1 MTDEPDPEKR
11 QRGNVMTFARPK
23 EEPPRSFE
31 PTKME
36 TKLLSLG
43 EMFSWILPPFQRE
56 EVQTKKVIEFADE
69 LRTNQGMVG
78 GVILLG
84 VLRGAEESAV
94 YLVDGQQRRKACE
107 ISGQAEF
114 IADVCTKHYNS
125 MADMAEDFKR
135 VNGRLVPFKPDDL
148 LRACELS
155 HPTLKQLRDRC
166 PFIGYG
172 NIRRYEDRSPT
183 LSVSIALKCWFGSG
197 QPTPV
202 AQGQAVALLD
212 QLDEIQSQN
221 LSVFLLMAHKAWG
234 NDRQYG
240 RLWANLN
247 LTMCM
252 YLYRKLVLD
261 PSNRRVPLPKEMF
274 GKALMSVS
282 ANGPYYDWLQG
293 RSITERDRSP
303 CYKRLKSIFVERLT
317 QEYNGKLFKLP
328 HPDWAS
334 N

>member
-1 MTDEPDPEKR
+1 MTDEPESDDKR
-11 QRGNVMTFARPK
+11 QRGNVMPFVRPK
-23 EEPPRSFE
+23 EDARSFE
-31 PTKME
+31 TTQME

-43 EMFSWILPPFQRE
+43 EMYSWTLPAFQRD
-56 EVQTKKVIEFADE
+56 EVQTKKVIEFAEE
-69 LRTNQGMVG
+69 LRTNGGVVA

-84 VLRGAEESAV
+84 MLRAAEESVV
-94 YLVDGQQRRKACE
+94 YLVDGQQRRNACQ
-107 ISGQAEF
+107 ISGLSEF
-114 IADVCTKHYNS
+114 IADVCLKRYDS

-135 VNGRLVPFKPDDL
+135 VNARLVPFKPDDL

-155 HPTLKQLRDRC
+155 HQFLKELRDRC

-197 QPTPV
+197 QPTPG
-202 AQGQAVALLD
+202 AQGQAVGLLD
-212 QLDEIQSQN
+212 QLDDIQSQN
-221 LSVFLLMAHKAWG
+221 LSVFLIMAHKAWG
-234 NDRQYG
+234 SDRQYG

-261 PSNRRVPLPKEMF
+261 PSNRRAPLPKEMF

-282 ANGPYYDWLQG
+282 ANGPYIDWLSG
-293 RSITERDRSP
+293 RSISERDRSP

-328 HPDWAS
+328 SPDWAS
-334 N
+334 S